1 MDTRTTQDDSL
12 AQSLNY
18 RIRLS
23 DPHVITPLN
32 IPAFS
37 RVNATDQK
45 KVGFCIE
52 NSGIVAESLS
62 LEITVGD
69 QLIYREQDTR
79 RFLSSGCHIW
89 YWDGYSDAGI
99 LDTRILKHPD
109 LRLRLVAFCASARF
123 TIEYPFQ
130 GKAQHVHW
138 VDVQVD
144 RINRHVDVLM
154 RLSFSD
160 GGSRGRAGDIPCPD
174 YATLAAMACEGV
186 AFYWSRSGHRAGGIG
201 HGIQTEQGRF
211 SVAAIADRHAKP
223 SMPDFKLISSL
234 SERFG
239 RSTSLKGFRKVF
251 YNQGFYGKHIT
262 CQTSLNNFCELNFK
276 MTAAHEIGHIVL
288 DRYGAGSFPDYSWSH
303 KGTST
308 VLTQR
313 AKRGVT
319 MPLQGEID
327 LMKYADARVNCIT
340 PADRF
345 LRSVAASEDVKGLIW
360 LSAVVFDI

>member
-1 MDTRTTQDDSL
+1 MHTLTTQGDSL
-12 AQSLNY
+12 ADLPDY
-18 RIRLS
+18 RIRLAN
-23 DPHVITPLN
+23 PQVITPLN

-37 RVNATDQK
+37 QANTIGEG

-52 NSGIVAESLS
+52 NNGIVADSLS
-62 LEITVGD
+62 LEIMAGD

-79 RFLSSGCHIW
+79 RFLSPGCHFW
-89 YWDGYSDAGI
+89 FWDGYSDTGI
-99 LDTRILKHPD
+99 LDTQTLKRSD
-109 LRLRLVAFCASARF
+109 LRLRLVASHASEFF
-123 TIEYPFQ
+123 TAECPFQ
-130 GKAQHVHW
+130 GKAQHVYW
-138 VDVQVD
+138 VDVRVD
-144 RINRHVDVLM
+144 RIKRQVDVLV

-160 GGSRGRAGDIPCPD
+160 GGTRGREGNFHCPD
-174 YATLAAMACEGV
+174 YSILAMMACEGV
-186 AFYWSRSGHRAGGIG
+186 EFYWSRNGHRAGGIG
-201 HGIQTEQGRF
+201 NDIQTELGLFNVTVAVDRF
-211 SVAAIADRHAKP
+211 TKP
-223 SMPDFKLISSL
+223 GMPDFKLIGSL

-239 RSTSLKGFRKVF
+239 RSTSLKGFRRIF

-262 CQTSLNNFCELNFK
+262 SQTNLNRFCELNFK
-276 MTAAHEIGHIVL
+276 MTAAHEIGHIIL

-308 VLTQR
+308 VLTQQ

-327 LMKYADARVNCIT
+327 LMKYADARVNRVT

-360 LSAVVFDI
+360 LSAVIFNA